1 MTFCARPHPRSG
13 SLFPGKR
20 SFVQKNRVFAVY
32 LYRSG
37 IVAHAESKN
46 PRPSWIPINPRVLEP
61 LRFETLGASLCIGR
75 CFDPRGLAAGRDRR
89 TSRIHKIDEATTLGV
104 SVAER
109 VIATV
114 RGPPRPNSKD
124 SIVNSQRSTRTSPVE
139 LWLSIAVL
147 ATAISGCTASVEPVD
162 DSSSAVQEARRK
174 KDAGSDSGGHGGGPD
189 GGVHHIDLSGW
200 ELQLPTG
207 PTGHPDTVTNL
218 SGYSSIYFH
227 VDGSG
232 VVNFM
237 DPTTGTTTSGSLHP
251 RSELREVT
259 SGWSA
264 TRTNRLSVTAQ
275 VTQVVSKVTIG
286 QIFQAPSA
294 PSKPLLELEYNKG
307 GQLRLLLEKT
317 NQGGSANFY
326 DVGAVVDGSEFTYEL
341 SLSGGAIEITV
352 DGKVS
357 TFALP
362 PTFKGESFYF
372 KCGDYDQTATKGSP
386 GTTPGTVVKFYDV
399 TVVHQ

>member
-1 MTFCARPHPRSG
+1 MFK
-13 SLFPGKR
+13 KR
-20 SFVQKNRVFAVY
+20 RFAIFFIKAAY
-32 LYRSG
+32 SPD
-37 IVAHAESKN
+37 AESES
-46 PRPSWIPINPRVLEP
+46 PARSWIPIHPRVLES
-61 LRFETLGASLCIGR
+61 LRIETLGASLCIGL

-89 TSRIHKIDEATTLGV
+89 TSRIHEIDDATTLGV

-109 VIATV
+109 VVATV
-114 RGPPRPNSKD
+114 RGRPRPNSKD
-124 SIVNSQRSTRTSPVE
+124 SIVNSQRSMRTSPVE

-147 ATAISGCTASVEPVD
+147 ATGISGCTASAEPVD
-162 DSSSAVQEARRK
+162 DSSSAVQEARKK
-174 KDAGSDSGGHGGGPD
+174 KDAGSDSGGHGGSPD
-189 GGVHHIDLSGW
+189 GGVHRIDLSGW

-207 PTGHPDTVTNL
+207 PTGHPNTVTNL

-232 VVNFM
+232 AVNFM
-237 DPTTGTTTSGSLHP
+237 DPPTGTTTSGSLHP

-275 VTQVVSKVTIG
+275 VTQVPSKVTIG

-326 DVGAVVDGSEFTYEL
+326 DVGSVVDGSEFTYEL
-341 SLSGGAIEITV
+341 SLSGGVIEITV

-362 PTFKGESFYF
+362 PTFSGESFYF

-386 GTTPGTVVKFYDV
+386 GTAPGTVVKFYDV